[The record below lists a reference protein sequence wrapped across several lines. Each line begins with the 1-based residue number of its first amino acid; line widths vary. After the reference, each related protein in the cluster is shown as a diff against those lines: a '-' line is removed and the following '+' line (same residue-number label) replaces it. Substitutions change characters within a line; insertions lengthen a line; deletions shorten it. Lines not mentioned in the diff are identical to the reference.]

1 MSDSGCNLTWCCKKC
16 FPNNG
21 AQFERHN
28 EVRKS
33 NKYSIIYLTASF
45 FGLKSS
51 VQWKGTQT
59 REEVNIEISKSI
71 IRVTAIYKNVYINDI
86 EASGWGQIKNRWT
99 HFPLCAHTHTHGAS
113 NCRGSC
119 EEGPGK
125 QLKPA
130 RTLKWAKCVIKIQP
144 DPGPKYLLIYKSQKN
159 TPNWSRIV
167 IKQSEAWQQKKNVTI
182 SSYKFIFKAK
192 KIL

>member
-1 MSDSGCNLTWCCKKC
+1 MLLSHIVGVICNIMSDSGCNLTWCCKKC

-21 AQFERHN
+21 AQFERQN

-45 FGLKSS
+45 VGLKSS

-99 HFPLCAHTHTHGAS
+99 HFPLCAHTHTWCLELQGELGGRTWQTTQASQDIKMSKMRNKNPTWSRAQIFAYLQKPEKYPKLKS
-113 NCRGSC
+113 NCN
-119 EEGPGK
+119 
-125 QLKPA
+125 Q
-130 RTLKWAKCVIKIQP
+130 AKRS
-144 DPGPKYLLIYKSQKN
+144 L
-159 TPNWSRIV
+159 T
-167 IKQSEAWQQKKNVTI
+167 
-182 SSYKFIFKAK
+182 AK
-192 KIL
+192 KM